1 MARFNTP
8 STNAIAGRSNPVI
21 ETTGETAINPNGGVG
36 FVRTPK
42 SELFLAAA
50 SNLNEDSFYES
61 ADERIDR
68 IASLVDQVKED
79 SEFLLNLITWLRH
92 DAHMR
97 ISPIILAV
105 LSVEAR
111 LNAKLYGANRQ
122 LIRAAIGR
130 LDEISDVLA
139 FWKLRTRKP
148 VPSAVKRGLED
159 VIQKKFNEFSYLKWR
174 GRSRRGGFSLRDVLN
189 IVKPTPVDER
199 QSKLFKFAIDE
210 AYGNELDYDGLVVLE
225 HRQRFLDLS
234 KEEAIEQLSDPV
246 RATELIETT
255 SLTHE
260 VIRGKIGAIPA
271 QVWANLV
278 DHMGYTALRMNLRS
292 MHEAGIDRD
301 TIRKVNAILED
312 KERVAKA
319 KNMPIDLYSAFVNV
333 PLDFQSALQY
343 AANQVLKNVP
353 HLSGKTLILIDH
365 SGSMWNLASEK
376 GTLRRV
382 HHADIF
388 GCALALRAED
398 ADTYIFGDT
407 VKPLHLETTDL
418 FKEVEASSRINLGG
432 TETEYAIRNTYT
444 SGEYDRVII
453 ITDEQRSGSYS
464 NPKSHD
470 EILSLIDKEVPVYT
484 WNLGGYKLAHDK
496 SKPNRYTFGGLSD
509 QAFGL
514 IPLIEQGY
522 KDRWPW
528 EMDS

>member
-50 SNLNEDSFYES
+50 SNLNENSFYES

-122 LIRAAIGR
+122 LIRAAVGR
-130 LDEISDVLA
+130 LDEVSDVLA

-210 AYGNELDYDGLVVLE
+210 AYDNELDYDGLVVLE
-225 HRQRFLDLS
+225 RRQRFLDLS

-246 RATELIETT
+246 RATELIETA

-292 MHEAGIDRD
+292 MYEAGIDRD

-312 KERVAKA
+312 EERVVKSKTLPMQMYA
-319 KNMPIDLYSAFVNV
+319 AFANV
-333 PLDFQSALQY
+333 PLDFKSALQF
-343 AANQVLKNVP
+343 AATQTINNIPSLKGN
-353 HLSGKTLILIDH
+353 TLVLIDH
-365 SGSMWNLASEK
+365 SGSMWWNNLSAHGSMK
-376 GTLRRV
+376 LVTQ
-382 HHADIF
+382 ADIF
-388 GCALALRAED
+388 GFGLALNAEH
-398 ADTYIFGDT
+398 ADVWLFGSHAEPFEL
-407 VKPLHLETTDL
+407 KSRDL
-418 FKEVEASSRINLGG
+418 FTEVERSSSIDLGG
-432 TETEYAIRNTYT
+432 TETYSAVLSAYVHANEK
-444 SGEYDRVII
+444 YDRVII
-453 ITDEQRSGSYS
+453 ITDEQPGGSWNVS
-464 NPKSHD
+464 KDP
-470 EILSLIDKEVPVYT
+470 LSLIDKDVPVYT
-484 WNLGGYKLAHDK
+484 WNLGGYKLAHGET
-496 SKPNRYTFGGLSD
+496 KPNRYTFGGLSD